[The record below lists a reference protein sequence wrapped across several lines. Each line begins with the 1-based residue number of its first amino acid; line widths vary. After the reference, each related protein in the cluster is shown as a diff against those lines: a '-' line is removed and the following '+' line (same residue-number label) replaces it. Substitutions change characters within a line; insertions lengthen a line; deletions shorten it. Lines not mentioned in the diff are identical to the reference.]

1 LIRNYLFYNLAGEM
15 MDYAPNV
22 RYCEVVLNG
31 EYRGLYLMIESITN
45 GEDGRLYL
53 KKVSKIP

>member
-1 LIRNYLFYNLAGEM
+1 M

-31 EYRGLYLMIESITN
+31 EYRGLYL
-45 GEDGRLYL
+45 